1 MERFGNFSSSSIH
14 KLTTLDKSGKEF
26 GKPALTYILEKSY
39 EIELGRSL
47 ENEAKAKPT
56 MWGNL
61 CEPFAFGL
69 LGLEYKL
76 VSKERI
82 AHQTIKR
89 VNGMPDNLR
98 TDGDK
103 KIVGDTK
110 CPFTL
115 KSFVE
120 QIKAHE
126 QGIETYK
133 KEFPEYYWQLI
144 NNAILTNS
152 THIECIL
159 FVPYLSQLK
168 EIREIVADNL
178 DYNFLNY
185 MSDNELPYLIE
196 GSKFKNIN
204 TFVYEVPK
212 QDVEFLESCLINANL
227 KLDKLLKPKLSDINF
242 TKILDRIKNGENLI
256 DKTIEHFNLTESQ
269 EILLKASQILNK

>member
-1 MERFGNFSSSSIH
+1 MERFGNFSSSSIW
-14 KLTTLDKSGKEF
+14 KLTTVDKSGKEF
-26 GKPALTYILEKSY
+26 GEKAKTYIKEKSY

-56 MWGNL
+56 MWGNI

-76 VSKERI
+76 ISKERI
-82 AHQTIKR
+82 AHPTIKR
-89 VNGMPDNLR
+89 LNGMPDNLR
-98 TDGDK
+98 TDADK

-126 QGIETYK
+126 QGLETYK

-168 EIREIVADNL
+168 EIRESVADNL

-196 GSKFKNIN
+196 GGKFKNIN

-212 QDVEFLESCLINANL
+212 QDIEFLENCVNKANL
-227 KLDKLLKPKLSDINF
+227 LLDKYLKPKLKQLHFD
-242 TKILDRIKNGENLI
+242 KILERIKNGENLI
-256 DKTIEHFNLTESQ
+256 DKTLDYYNLTDEQ
-269 EILLKASQILNK
+269 EKLLKASQILNK